1 MLRIIADLLQ
11 ANLLKDFSLDCDL
24 AGYEY
29 SFLLDTF
36 GCVLRPDL
44 CAYSL
49 SSKKIFLLERAARN
63 RKLAKYEELV
73 KNMKSKEFD
82 VKLESIE
89 VGSRGIVSIA
99 PFSII
104 DDFTV
109 VTDREV
115 TSFFRICM

>member
-1 MLRIIADLLQ
+1 M
-11 ANLLKDFSLDCDL
+11 
-24 AGYEY
+24 
-29 SFLLDTF
+29 
-36 GCVLRPDL
+36 
-44 CAYSL
+44 
-49 SSKKIFLLERAARN
+49 RAARD

-73 KNMKSKEFD
+73 KNLKSKEFD

-89 VGSRGIVSIA
+89 VGSRGMLSIA

-115 TSFFRICM
+115 TSFLESVCNKAIFCSYAIWSRRNSSCWN